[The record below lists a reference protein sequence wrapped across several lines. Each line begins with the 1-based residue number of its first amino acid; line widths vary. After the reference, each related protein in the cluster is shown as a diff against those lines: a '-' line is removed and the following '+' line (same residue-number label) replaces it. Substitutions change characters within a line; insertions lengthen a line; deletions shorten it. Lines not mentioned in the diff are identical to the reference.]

1 MATSAEVRDAVE
13 AVHGE
18 VAAVFDSLADT
29 VTHRAYAF
37 DLRYRQRFHVARG
50 AWVTSLGSWP
60 IMPILDR
67 DLLAVAGG
75 IPAASLADRRCESA
89 LLVRFFPRLAEIP
102 LDRNGRTAEAL
113 LPRFRH
119 QIAGHLRAR
128 AARYGGRAVQS
139 ALSSRERRRYV
150 RVYDVNNDA
159 WRAIRRDAEPFREL
173 LHDWFDADRLAGV
186 WPEPNV
192 TVPAVD
198 KIVDSAAMK
207 NLLGLALC
215 LSGGR
220 VRPRQPTPRDQS
232 GRSAAKPVAGD

>member
-1 MATSAEVRDAVE
+1 VAVREMAKSAEVRDAVDQ
-13 AVHGE
+13 VHRE
-18 VAAVFDSLADT
+18 VEGIFDSLGET
-29 VTHRAYAF
+29 GTHRAYAF

-75 IPAASLADRRCESA
+75 IPAASLGDRRCESA
-89 LLVRFFPRLAEIP
+89 ILMRVFPRLAEIP
-102 LDRNGRTAEAL
+102 LDRSGQAPEAL

-119 QIAGHLRAR
+119 QITRHLRAKVLSF
-128 AARYGGRAVQS
+128 GGRAVQS
-139 ALSSRERRRYV
+139 ALSSRESRRYV

-159 WRAIRRDAEPFREL
+159 WRSIRQHAEPFREL
-173 LHDWFDADRLAGV
+173 LYDWFDAERLASY
-186 WPEPNV
+186 WPGPHV

-198 KIVDSAAMK
+198 KIVDTAAMK
-207 NLLGLALC
+207 NLIGLALC

-220 VRPRQPTPRDQS
+220 AHPR
-232 GRSAAKPVAGD
+232 